1 MITHTLTIPANSGSS
16 IKISN
21 LVIVISNQNDYEVK
35 VSLETDVLTREE
47 LELKKSLNKNI
58 SDSNIIKLGKRIKD
72 NNKNVSVTVNRIISF
87 NLDGQI
93 VYSTNDLL

>member
-1 MITHTLTIPANSGSS
+1 MITYTLTIPANSGSS

-87 NLDGQI
+87 NSDGQI

>member
-72 NNKNVSVTVNRIISF
+72 NNKNVSVTVNRIILF
-87 NLDGQI
+87 NSDGQI

>member
-35 VSLETDVLTREE
+35 VSLETDVLTR
-47 LELKKSLNKNI
+47 
-58 SDSNIIKLGKRIKD
+58 
-72 NNKNVSVTVNRIISF
+72 
-87 NLDGQI
+87 
-93 VYSTNDLL
+93 

>member
-21 LVIVISNQNDYEVK
+21 LVIVVSNQNDYEVK

-58 SDSNIIKLGKRIKD
+58 SDSNIIELVKRIKD

-87 NLDGQI
+87 NSDGQI

>member
-1 MITHTLTIPANSGSS
+1 MYFQNLILNNSMITHTLTIPANSETS

-21 LVIVISNQNDYEVK
+21 LVIVVSNQNDYEVK

-72 NNKNVSVTVNRIISF
+72 NNKKRFGNS
-87 NLDGQI
+87 
-93 VYSTNDLL
+93 

>member
-87 NLDGQI
+87 NSDGQF
-93 VYSTNDLL
+93 VYSTND

>member
-87 NLDGQI
+87 NSDGQI

>member
-35 VSLETDVLTREE
+35 VSVETDVLTREE

-87 NLDGQI
+87 NSDGQI

>member
-1 MITHTLTIPANSGSS
+1 MITHTLTIPANFGSS

-21 LVIVISNQNDYEVK
+21 LVIVISNQNDYKVK

-47 LELKKSLNKNI
+47 LKLKKSLNKNI
-58 SDSNIIKLGKRIKD
+58 SDSNIIKLWKRIKD

-87 NLDGQI
+87 NSDGQI

>member
-47 LELKKSLNKNI
+47 LELIKSLNKNI

>member
-21 LVIVISNQNDYEVK
+21 LVIVVSNQNDYEVK

-58 SDSNIIKLGKRIKD
+58 SDSNIIKD

-87 NLDGQI
+87 NSDGQI

>member
-21 LVIVISNQNDYEVK
+21 LVIVVSNQNDYEVK

-58 SDSNIIKLGKRIKD
+58 SDSNIIKLVKRIKD

-87 NLDGQI
+87 NSDGQI